1 MQRTAR
7 YFDTKSGRELTK
19 HEALSGGML
28 RDGVSVRTPMLARD
42 SMRFGDARSYWDRN
56 KDALLVTDARGIG
69 GNPRQQARI
78 PRC

>member
-1 MQRTAR
+1 
-7 YFDTKSGRELTK
+7 
-19 HEALSGGML
+19 
-28 RDGVSVRTPMLARD
+28 MLARD
-42 SMRFGDARSYWDRN
+42 NMRFGDARSYWDRN